1 MAFEADCGMSTVLG
15 KICVTRTAGFLVPG
29 EWVATPI
36 SEIPRAV
43 KRCALTFA
51 RPKCIFFVDTEVVMR
66 SRVQKWGNS
75 LAVRIPKAFATD
87 LGLVLESEVDLTIE
101 DGRFVLRPLVVPRFE
116 LNALLEQVR
125 EENIHDEVDFGNA
138 AGSEVW

>member
-1 MAFEADCGMSTVLG
+1 
-15 KICVTRTAGFLVPG
+15 
-29 EWVATPI
+29 
-36 SEIPRAV
+36 
-43 KRCALTFA
+43 
-51 RPKCIFFVDTEVVMR
+51 MR

-116 LNALLEQVR
+116 LKALLEQVR

>member
-1 MAFEADCGMSTVLG
+1 
-15 KICVTRTAGFLVPG
+15 
-29 EWVATPI
+29 
-36 SEIPRAV
+36 
-43 KRCALTFA
+43 
-51 RPKCIFFVDTEVVMR
+51 MR

-75 LAVRIPKAFATD
+75 LAVRIPKALATD
-87 LGLVLESEVDLTIE
+87 LGLVLESEVDLTVE

-116 LNALLEQVR
+116 LKALLEQVR

>member
-1 MAFEADCGMSTVLG
+1 
-15 KICVTRTAGFLVPG
+15 
-29 EWVATPI
+29 
-36 SEIPRAV
+36 
-43 KRCALTFA
+43 
-51 RPKCIFFVDTEVVMR
+51 MR

-116 LNALLEQVR
+116 LKALLEQVR
-125 EENIHDEVDFGNA
+125 EENTHDEVDFGNA